1 MIRPLSLGRYIR
13 YWYTFRTVV
22 AVLLALI
29 LSGVMYLLYTQQ
41 MACDRQASDCYI
53 NLSVHPEDRLVGQ
66 SNPDPNVVIVGIDNA
81 SVKEIGVYPV
91 TRDRYATALSNLEK
105 LGAAVVAFDIG
116 FPDARDPATDLLFHD
131 ALAEATSPVILA
143 YGAEVTDTADGKI
156 VQSKEGIDQIPH
168 HNFRCVDTNV
178 DPNAP
183 CQRPDPNVQLAS
195 TTVKPDKDGVLRR
208 IPMFVEPLCS
218 STGSC
223 DAHTLNPLGFA
234 AYRAFV
240 LGKDFQT
247 GPRLAESNGTATF
260 GTAWKDPLQVDP
272 TGSAIINYFGPPENY
287 KAHQQY
293 VSFADVWKDR
303 VPRDQIDG
311 KIVLVGYYG
320 LTGVNDYV
328 LATTSAGAG
337 GAQMAGV
344 EMHANVVQMLLQTKF
359 LTTEPPLLVFLT
371 ILLATVLMAVVVARV
386 PVVWGLVATVGA
398 LVVFTV
404 ALVFVATNG
413 SLVPN
418 VFHPWLAIGLT
429 YTGITAYRFLYED
442 RERRKVQSLFGV
454 YLKPEIVAQLAKT
467 RGGVEDIMRGG
478 ERRDITL
485 LFVDVRGFTSM
496 SESMSAHDVAEVV
509 QMYLD
514 HLSGIIFTWD
524 GTIDKYVGDEIVA
537 FWNAPRQQ
545 ENHALLAVRCA
556 YDMINRAPELQERL
570 LAKGLPP
577 IRWGIGVNTG
587 SAVVGNLGSRSRIQ
601 YTALGDTVNTAAR
614 FCANA
619 PAYHLLIGQPTY
631 DACKDYIAVDM
642 VPGVQLKGK
651 SAETFRIYQVTAIR
665 ETPTSPW
672 VMFPTEM
679 ATQAHQVFKQQ
690 YTQQTVIAAAE
701 AGSKDILI
709 GTAAEEVLAAQPVA
723 PAAAAPATEWPPTDG
738 AER

>member
-1 MIRPLSLGRYIR
+1 MIPARVGRYIR

-29 LSGVMYLLYTQQ
+29 LSGVMYWLYTQQ
-41 MACDRQASDCYI
+41 VACDRQATDCYV

-66 SNPDPNVVIVGIDNA
+66 TNPIQNVVIVGIDNK
-81 SVKEIGVYPV
+81 SVRDIGVYPV
-91 TRDRYATALSNLEK
+91 TRDRYATVLRNLEK

-116 FPDARDPATDLLFHD
+116 FPDARDPATDLPFHD
-131 ALAEATSPVILA
+131 ALAEATIPVILA

-156 VQSKEGIDQIPH
+156 VQSKDGIDQIPL
-168 HNFRCVDTNV
+168 HNFRCIDLNV

-195 TTVKPDKDGVLRR
+195 TTVRPDKDGVLRR
-208 IPMFVEPLCS
+208 IPMFVDPLCS

-223 DAHTLNPLGFA
+223 VAQTLNPLGFA
-234 AYRAFV
+234 AYRAYV
-240 LGKDFQT
+240 LDKDLLQT
-247 GPRLAESNGTATF
+247 GQRLEESNGNATF

-287 KAHQQY
+287 KSHQQY
-293 VSFADVWKDR
+293 VSFGDVWKGS

-328 LATTSAGAG
+328 LAPTSAGAG

-359 LTTEPPLLVFLT
+359 LTTESPLVVFLT
-371 ILLATVLMAVVVARV
+371 ILLVSVLMAVVVARV

-398 LVVFTV
+398 LAVFTV

-413 SLVPN
+413 SLVPD

-514 HLSGIIFTWD
+514 HLSEIIFTWD

-537 FWNAPRQQ
+537 FWNAPGLQ

-556 YDMINRAPELQERL
+556 YDLINKAPELQGRL

-577 IRWGIGVNTG
+577 IRWGVGVNTG
-587 SAVVGNLGSRSRIQ
+587 PAVVGNLGSRSRIQ

-614 FCANA
+614 FCAYA

-690 YTQQTVIAAAE
+690 YTHQSVIAAGE
-701 AGSKDILI
+701 TGSQDILI
-709 GTAAEEVLAAQPVA
+709 GTAAEQVLAGQPAA
-723 PAAAAPATEWPPTDG
+723 PAAVAPTGDRPPSDG
-738 AER
+738 AS